1 MCFNLYIDKFFDIK
15 DFELK
20 VEREVDYDD
29 VVLKRFVDIEEEK
42 ENDCE
47 KDISFKFYV
56 LYKLVF
62 GFREDIKLVGICIV
76 LYEYNKYR
84 I

>member
-15 DFELK
+15 DFVLK

-29 VVLKRFVDIEEEK
+29 VLLKWFVDVDFEEEK

-47 KDISFKFYV
+47 KDVFFNFYV
-56 LYKLVF
+56 LYKLMF
-62 GFREDIKLVGICIV
+62 GFREDIKLVGICI
-76 LYEYNKYR
+76 
-84 I
+84 